1 MPFHRYDT
9 KRTDNKSFHLQPL
22 NQNYVTICANVDSG
36 GGILGVTDDNQGNI
50 WQLQSQMDANGLL
63 EALQHDD
70 PRIRKRAVVAIKAI
84 SAIQTI
90 PALRVALRNEEDAEL
105 REIIVSTLDELMR
118 KTGEAPA
125 VTDIPAE
132 PSEITELVAQLQ
144 SNDNDQI
151 TDAARQLGDLGDM
164 SAVEPLVKTFNN
176 PKLSIHVRL
185 VAAEALLKLDGAP
198 VEVAL
203 LAALRHSDWHIRR
216 NGAAILGQLK
226 AVWAID
232 PLTKALT
239 DPHKVVR
246 RTAYAALER
255 IGTAEA
261 LSAIQKKPVTHH
273 KRPVNPGAKLVVD
286 PTAKTE
292 STRKGLLKRLDG
304 NNNQEEEEI
313 EHQWAYNATKPL
325 DPETVKL
332 IEEQRRRTQEQE
344 QANTDILEN
353 NESDHDTE

>member
-1 MPFHRYDT
+1 M
-9 KRTDNKSFHLQPL
+9 
-22 NQNYVTICANVDSG
+22 
-36 GGILGVTDDNQGNI
+36 TDDNQGNI

-70 PRIRKRAVVAIKAI
+70 PQIRKRAVVAIKAI

-105 REIIVSTLDELMR
+105 REIIVATLDELMR
-118 KTGEAPA
+118 KTGESPA
-125 VTDIPAE
+125 VTVPE
-132 PSEITELVAQLQ
+132 PSQVTELVAQLQ
-144 SNDNDQI
+144 STDNDEI
-151 TDAARQLGDLGDM
+151 TSAAKQLGDLGDM

-261 LSAIQKKPVTHH
+261 LKAIQKKPVTHH
-273 KRPVNPGAKLVVD
+273 KRPINPGAKPAVD

-304 NNNQEEEEI
+304 NNNQEAEEV

-325 DPETVKL
+325 DPETVAR
-332 IEEQRRRTQEQE
+332 IEEQRRKTQEQE
-344 QANTDILEN
+344 QANTDILDKN
-353 NESDHDTE
+353 QSDNDSQ